1 MDFSNV
7 KLSKSDEKIILI
19 KDFSK
24 NHFQNTKT
32 STDSNPPKS
41 RCLTE
46 GQSAL
51 ETHLNS
57 SLKLKECNSLSKKDQ
72 NLTSP
77 SRTESLLGVPKADFI
92 IENIVFKAEKEFL
105 DQETCEV
112 CGIDFSSKFGLKSFK
127 KKFCLLC
134 GKPICRI
141 CSKRKING
149 RRVCDLCLLR
159 ARSRNVY
166 L

>member
-7 KLSKSDEKIILI
+7 KLSKSDEKIVP
-19 KDFSK
+19 KEYSK
-24 NHFQNTKT
+24 NNLQNVKT

-46 GQSAL
+46 GQSGI
-51 ETHLNS
+51 ESHLNS
-57 SLKLKECNSLSKKDQ
+57 SLKLKDRHSSSKKDQ
-72 NLTSP
+72 CLNSP
-77 SRTESLLGVPKADFI
+77 SGIESLLGTPKTDFLI
-92 IENIVFKAEKEFL
+92 ANIVFKAEKDFL

-127 KKFCLLC
+127 KKFCLIC

-149 RRVCDLCLLR
+149 KRVCDLCLLR